1 MAIIP
6 SKNAVTVIT
15 GDSGVNLDNLETFEV
30 PYKAPDGTL
39 QSSGLRMLTSG
50 SLLAPVGFSVESG
63 SIDFGDVLRLSESAG
78 FLAFENMVDGIK
90 YQLVDY
96 AVPRTSASSKP
107 YYFKLIEAQKKF
119 QASAGNTVITTN
131 PLHFEYTTRL
141 TARTNTLSFNATQQM
156 NNVRLRIMDKVSGI
170 VVKYFPSKSAWLTGE
185 GGTTFEVGD
194 NLIDFQDTALIFQAG
209 TVLAYDIQADN
220 IALSGTNGVPAISA

>member
-6 SKNAVTVIT
+6 NKNAVTVIT
-15 GDSGVNLDNLETFEV
+15 GDSGVNLDNLQTYEV

-78 FLAFENMVDGIK
+78 FLAFETMVDGIK

-96 AVPRTSASSKP
+96 AVPR
-107 YYFKLIEAQKKF
+107 
-119 QASAGNTVITTN
+119 
-131 PLHFEYTTRL
+131 
-141 TARTNTLSFNATQQM
+141 NA
-156 NNVRLRIMDKVSGI
+156 
-170 VVKYFPSKSAWLTGE
+170 P
-185 GGTTFEVGD
+185 
-194 NLIDFQDTALIFQAG
+194 
-209 TVLAYDIQADN
+209 
-220 IALSGTNGVPAISA
+220 